1 MEMHADSAL
10 VLVDIQCDYLPDG
23 AVAIKR
29 GEEVVEPASKMSKGF
44 SERGLPVI
52 LTRVWHP
59 AHHTSFKEQG
69 GKKPRHCVQDTH
81 GAEFAAD
88 LEVPDDAWIISKG
101 VEPEDTAI
109 SGFGTTDLAV
119 RLKEKGV
126 RALFIA
132 GLATDSAVK
141 KTVLDARE
149 AGYDV
154 FLIANACRGLNALA
168 SDSASAV
175 EEMMKKGT
183 RVVSS
188 GAVEDAL
195 AAFVAS

>member
-29 GEEVVEPASKMSKGF
+29 GEEVVEPASRMSKGF

-59 AHHTSFKEQG
+59 AHHMSFREQG
-69 GKKPRHCVQDTH
+69 GKMPRHCVQDTH

-88 LEVPDDAWIISKG
+88 LEVPESAWIISKG
-101 VEPEDTAI
+101 TDPESTAV
-109 SGFGTTDLAV
+109 SAFENTDLAK
-119 RLKEKGV
+119 RLQEAGV
-126 RALFIA
+126 RALYVA

-141 KTVLDARE
+141 KTVLDARD

-154 FLIANACRGLNALA
+154 FLIANACRGLNVHP
-168 SDSASAV
+168 SDSAGAV

>member
-10 VLVDIQCDYLPDG
+10 VLVDIQCDYLSNG

-29 GEEVVEPASKMSKGF
+29 GEDVVEPASRMSKAF

-59 AHHTSFKEQG
+59 AHHLSFREQG
-69 GKKPRHCVQDTH
+69 GKLPRHCVQDTH

-88 LEVPDDAWIISKG
+88 LEVPESAWIISKG
-101 VEPEDTAI
+101 TEPESVSVSAFDN
-109 SGFGTTDLAV
+109 TDLAK
-119 RLKEKGV
+119 RLQEAGV
-126 RALFIA
+126 RALFVA

-141 KTVLDARE
+141 KTVLDARD

-154 FLIANACRGLNALA
+154 FLIANACRGFNVHP
-168 SDSASAV
+168 SDSAGAV

-195 AAFVAS
+195 AALVAS